1 MMYYFNGEKRLR
13 ALTRAN
19 TAASLV
25 GAPKRYL
32 KRFLRIPE
40 AGMRAAAFEQQHA
53 TRSGFRFAKRV
64 VIKVGTPVATHIDG
78 NIALG
83 RIGALVEQ
91 IAQLRQ
97 EGRDVVVITSGAIG
111 TGSARMRRASILS
124 TRLGDSL
131 DPESAQK
138 RVDENAAAAVGQ
150 SMLMNMYETLF
161 ARYNM
166 SCAQV
171 LVTESDIDDEEMMAH
186 VRDTTAELLQLG
198 CVPVVNEN
206 DATTGRK
213 EAVLSKA
220 NEVTWDN
227 DALASKLAAEL
238 RADLLLLLTD
248 MDGLYAQPATGGG
261 APTRLACYVPRTE
274 LARSGL
280 SALATTSEL
289 RHGSSGASGAA
300 AGLSDEKRGEFSG
313 RTRMAREGLAA
324 LVDAACFAT
333 AHGVRAAVVTTGH
346 HPRAVVRV
354 LRGEDV
360 GTVFLPPPA
369 PSKL

>member
-1 MMYYFNGEKRLR
+1 
-13 ALTRAN
+13 
-19 TAASLV
+19 
-25 GAPKRYL
+25 
-32 KRFLRIPE
+32 
-40 AGMRAAAFEQQHA
+40 MRAAAFEQQHA

-227 DALASKLAAEL
+227 DALASKLFAWNV
-238 RADLLLLLTD
+238 RADD
-248 MDGLYAQPATGGG
+248 DDH
-261 APTRLACYVPRTE
+261 
-274 LARSGL
+274 ARQL
-280 SALATTSEL
+280 SI
-289 RHGSSGASGAA
+289 AS
-300 AGLSDEKRGEFSG
+300 R
-313 RTRMAREGLAA
+313 
-324 LVDAACFAT
+324 
-333 AHGVRAAVVTTGH
+333 
-346 HPRAVVRV
+346 P
-354 LRGEDV
+354 
-360 GTVFLPPPA
+360 
-369 PSKL
+369 

>member
-1 MMYYFNGEKRLR
+1 
-13 ALTRAN
+13 
-19 TAASLV
+19 
-25 GAPKRYL
+25 
-32 KRFLRIPE
+32 
-40 AGMRAAAFEQQHA
+40 MRAAAFEQQHA

-198 CVPVVNEN
+198 CVPVAIE
-206 DATTGRK
+206 TF
-213 EAVLSKA
+213 
-220 NEVTWDN
+220 
-227 DALASKLAAEL
+227 
-238 RADLLLLLTD
+238 
-248 MDGLYAQPATGGG
+248 P
-261 APTRLACYVPRTE
+261 
-274 LARSGL
+274 
-280 SALATTSEL
+280 
-289 RHGSSGASGAA
+289 
-300 AGLSDEKRGEFSG
+300 
-313 RTRMAREGLAA
+313 
-324 LVDAACFAT
+324 
-333 AHGVRAAVVTTGH
+333 
-346 HPRAVVRV
+346 
-354 LRGEDV
+354 
-360 GTVFLPPPA
+360 
-369 PSKL
+369 